1 MFKTATTVLE
11 SGEEAGLGEAKCSML
26 ETSVYKKSVKPPI
39 NEKRSYLN
47 RESLIYGSHEYFTV
61 IRREAENSTRFYLYA
76 PFRNGSLRLDC
87 LDPSEQ

>member
-1 MFKTATTVLE
+1 VPNV
-11 SGEEAGLGEAKCSML
+11 L
-26 ETSVYKKSVKPPI
+26 ETSLYKKSVKPPI